1 MPARLQHD
9 IIGES
14 LADGLGS
21 EMQRCSSY
29 SLNGFRLGLT
39 VRDFLSVCCK
49 HCKNSTLSI
58 LQKLQMAAN

>member
-21 EMQRCSSY
+21 EMQRCLSY

-39 VRDFLSVCCK
+39 VRDFFVCM
-49 HCKNSTLSI
+49 L
-58 LQKLQMAAN
+58 